1 MGAAHRPAVCL
12 RVEMGLVFAEEAD
25 MAVAEV
31 LAQADGRDKS
41 LDNLVVLRLLV
52 AAAALVLAAAV
63 ALAAE
68 LDLPSS
74 RSNNQHY

>member
-12 RVEMGLVFAEEAD
+12 RVEMGLVSAEVDTGSA
-25 MAVAEV
+25 AV
-31 LAQADGRDKS
+31 LAQVVGRDKP

-52 AAAALVLAAAV
+52 AAVVLAAVV
-63 ALAAE
+63 ALVAE

-74 RSNNQHY
+74 RSSNQHY

>member
-12 RVEMGLVFAEEAD
+12 WVEMGLVFAEVDTES
-25 MAVAEV
+25 AEV
-31 LAQADGRDKS
+31 LVQVVGRDKS
-41 LDNLVVLRLLV
+41 LGNLVVLRLLV
-52 AAAALVLAAAV
+52 VAAAVVLAAAV

-74 RSNNQHY
+74 HSNNQHY

>member
-1 MGAAHRPAVCL
+1 M
-12 RVEMGLVFAEEAD
+12 ELVFAEVDSES
-25 MAVAEV
+25 AEV
-31 LAQADGRDKS
+31 LVQAVGRDKS

-63 ALAAE
+63 VLAAE

-74 RSNNQHY
+74 HSSNQHY

>member
-1 MGAAHRPAVCL
+1 MGFA
-12 RVEMGLVFAEEAD
+12 FAE
-25 MAVAEV
+25 VAEV
-31 LAQADGRDKS
+31 LVQAVGRDKP

-68 LDLPSS
+68 LDLLSS